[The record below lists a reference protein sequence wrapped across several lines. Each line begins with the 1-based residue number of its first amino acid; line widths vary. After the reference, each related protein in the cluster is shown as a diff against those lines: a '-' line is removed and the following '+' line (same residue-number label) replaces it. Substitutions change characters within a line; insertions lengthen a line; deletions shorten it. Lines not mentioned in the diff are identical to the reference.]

1 MKTKF
6 SQLALIAAIGLAA
19 AGTSYAHEDTS
30 EAGAN
35 HWVSHASERPSTP
48 TANQLAPFGYAA
60 TKSVDREVSLPSGS
74 KYLNVTRLETLKIN
88 VSGKSVVWTF
98 DTLGT
103 AAFPLS
109 KIVPGADGITVYV
122 TENPTNQGG

>member
-6 SQLALIAAIGLAA
+6 PQFALITAITLATAGAA
-19 AGTSYAHEDTS
+19 YAHEDYS
-30 EAGAN
+30 EGASL
-35 HWVSHASERPSTP
+35 HWLSHVSETNSTP

-60 TKSVDREVSLPSGS
+60 TKNADREITLASDS
-74 KYLNVTRLETLKIN
+74 KYVNVTRLETIKIN
-88 VSGKSVVWTF
+88 LNGKSIIWTF

-109 KIVPGADGITVYV
+109 KIIAGAEGITVYV
-122 TENPTNQGG
+122 NENPLHRGG